1 MSDTVGC
8 TAANKHDNVAKGDMV
23 RCCICMVWFHT
34 KCVPGEATDGIWTC
48 HKCGRMP
55 SQMAEMT
62 EAMNHMATELQKPT
76 KFCNN
81 ADLKY
86 REEVNGLRNT
96 NTLLTAENSK
106 LVSELDKLKKETK
119 NQGERLPSSPR
130 RNLLIGGS
138 LLRRVA
144 TKNLG
149 ESDVKSVGNSLIV
162 DATRTISNV
171 TDSYNNI
178 TLVVGGNDCDK
189 PSPPS
194 AESVRHDFEELINTS
209 LTKAESV
216 TVCGICPRVTTEDI
230 NKTILSVNAELV
242 ALCEE
247 KDKVTFVDIDPM
259 FKLSDGS
266 FNDGYL
272 MGDGVHLTDKALNKI
287 ALKLNLR
294 MKDKDG
300 GCVTDRIQMR
310 ATFGDEGWLTVPSD
324 RTGQTNNIQ
333 SQSKANVQTSPEG
346 WKTVN
351 YHTTKGQ
358 GLGVKRRPVSYAE
371 VISHTT
377 SSWCYNCG
385 ESGHICNSCRF
396 NAAVKCHKCHR
407 LGHKQ
412 KLCHLY
418 K

>member
-1 MSDTVGC
+1 M
-8 TAANKHDNVAKGDMV
+8 
-23 RCCICMVWFHT
+23 
-34 KCVPGEATDGIWTC
+34 
-48 HKCGRMP
+48 
-55 SQMAEMT
+55 
-62 EAMNHMATELQKPT
+62 
-76 KFCNN
+76 
-81 ADLKY
+81 
-86 REEVNGLRNT
+86 
-96 NTLLTAENSK
+96 
-106 LVSELDKLKKETK
+106 
-119 NQGERLPSSPR
+119 
-130 RNLLIGGS
+130 
-138 LLRRVA
+138 
-144 TKNLG
+144 
-149 ESDVKSVGNSLIV
+149 
-162 DATRTISNV
+162 
-171 TDSYNNI
+171 
-178 TLVVGGNDCDK
+178 
-189 PSPPS
+189 
-194 AESVRHDFEELINTS
+194 
-209 LTKAESV
+209 
-216 TVCGICPRVTTEDI
+216 
-230 NKTILSVNAELV
+230 SVNAELV

-377 SSWCYNCG
+377 SHWRIEGGGPRGPCPPPPKIG
-385 ESGHICNSCRF
+385 
-396 NAAVKCHKCHR
+396 
-407 LGHKQ
+407 
-412 KLCHLY
+412 
-418 K
+418 

>member
-1 MSDTVGC
+1 MCTDTC
-8 TAANKHDNVAKGDMV
+8 KHSNVAKGDMI
-23 RCCICMVWFHT
+23 RCCICMLWVHAE
-34 KCVPGEATDGIWTC
+34 CVPDDKTEGIWTC
-48 HKCGRMP
+48 NECRLMP
-55 SQMAEMT
+55 SKIVEIKETMA
-62 EAMNHMATELQKPT
+62 HMATELQRLNT
-76 KFCNN
+76 FCSN

-86 REEVNGLRNT
+86 KEEVNGLKNT
-96 NTLLTAENSK
+96 NTLLTAENIK
-106 LVSELDKLKKETK
+106 LVSELDKLKKEMK
-119 NQGERLPSSPR
+119 NQGGRLASSPSK
-130 RNLLIGGS
+130 NLLIGGS
-138 LLRRVA
+138 LLRRGARKKLVE
-144 TKNLG
+144 T
-149 ESDVKSVGNSLIV
+149 DVKSVGNSLIG
-162 DATRTISNV
+162 DATRTISNI

-209 LTKAESV
+209 LSKSKSV
-216 TVCGICPRVTTEDI
+216 TVCGISPRVTTEEI
-230 NKTILSVNAELV
+230 KGTISSVNAELV

-247 KDKVTFVDIDPM
+247 KENVTFVDIDPM

-300 GCVTDRIQMR
+300 GCVTDRMQMG
-310 ATFGDEGWLTVPSD
+310 ASYGDESWLTVPSYL
-324 RTGQTNNIQ
+324 TGQTKNMQ
-333 SQSKANVQTSPEG
+333 SQPNANVQTSSEG

-358 GLGVKRRPVSYAE
+358 GLGVKRRPVSYAG
-371 VISHTT
+371 VVSHTT

-385 ESGHICNSCRF
+385 ESGHISNSCRF
-396 NAAVKCHKCHR
+396 NSAVECHKCHR